1 MLLPMTVGDDAS
13 MPSITSRTTST
24 SLCWFS
30 PVAHFCAILAQTN
43 RCILYYHFRILS
55 LSSFFSIISAISR
68 SQIPQ
73 TNDAFRAGRVSPI
86 NHGVEIDEEDDVF
99 VASREQ
105 VVNTRMGNFHRRN
118 SLDTWAEL
126 KRIEMNNKIEGDPQA
141 YTDVEPGFE
150 PALLS
155 DQFNGGGDFGSA
167 RGSPA
172 AAAFGPRGTNHTP
185 QLQQKSPSGGD
196 PAAPMRKKALA
207 VFHLF
212 DVDDSGDITV
222 EEMAELIKTIAA
234 TTPGALADLGGI
246 DHFKPGVIAEMMQLT
261 LGTQGAPGA
270 PSLTRTEFVEKCLSG
285 VGLLADI
292 VGRCD
297 MSVVSQKIETSKNGA
312 RDKAMVIFQLFDVDN
327 SGQMDVDE
335 LTEMLMSMGE
345 SDPDFDLDGP
355 DVEMPPDMLAE
366 MLMMEVDEDGS
377 GGISLEEFVGQSGEP
392 GMLKEMIEM
401 TDLSLL
407 KVVSY
412 REVSDKAMAIFH
424 MFDAD
429 KSGGMSPVEM
439 GTMINAIA
447 QAANNE
453 EVASMTLQELTRL
466 LQTEIEAANTGVG
479 DVSGDD
485 FVAACSKR
493 GLLAKLVDDAVLTT
507 LVASPLARKAVEI
520 FKMFDADGNGTLDI
534 DELAAMIKVLANA
547 GDKAAA
553 AELNGLEPAVL
564 AGIASLEFDEDG
576 DGFVDQQEFI
586 VGCTNEGSLLA
597 DLVQAAD
604 LRLLMDE

>member
-1 MLLPMTVGDDAS
+1 M
-13 MPSITSRTTST
+13 
-24 SLCWFS
+24 
-30 PVAHFCAILAQTN
+30 
-43 RCILYYHFRILS
+43 
-55 LSSFFSIISAISR
+55 
-68 SQIPQ
+68 
-73 TNDAFRAGRVSPI
+73 
-86 NHGVEIDEEDDVF
+86 EIDEEDDVF

-270 PSLTRTEFVEKCLSG
+270 PSLIRTEFVDKCLSG

-297 MSVVSQKIETSKNGA
+297 MSVVSQKIEASKNGA

-493 GLLAKLVDDAVLTT
+493 GLLAELVDDAVLTS

-604 LRLLMDE
+604 LRLLIDE